1 MLGLISM
8 LLACGGA
15 PRSVTVYQNER
26 FEPSET
32 FSRLFD
38 ASVEATCE
46 AARRALLGQGYLLT
60 AVRPDSLSATKN
72 FQPEGDVHVQI
83 VFNVVCAPE
92 PSPAG
97 SVTTAYVSAVQ
108 DRYVL
113 KKSPNSASVGVAAL
127 GSLSIPL
134 TASDDSLVRVASETI
149 PAGQFYDRFFALMLR
164 NLVAHPGDE

>member
-1 MLGLISM
+1 M